1 HYWIES
7 SKMIKYFIQK
17 FEGSLLRELN
27 EIARTFSNWFDEIVN
42 AYAKTSLGFCV
53 TNAVAE
59 ANNNTIQTLIDV
71 GYGYGNFER
80 LRNRVLYINRNM
92 KTNPE

>member
-1 HYWIES
+1 MLI
-7 SKMIKYFIQK
+7 
-17 FEGSLLRELN
+17 
-27 EIARTFSNWFDEIVN
+27 TF
-42 AYAKTSLGFCV
+42 
-53 TNAVAE
+53 AVAE

-80 LRNRVLYINRNM
+80 LRNRVLYINRNI

>member
-1 HYWIES
+1 
-7 SKMIKYFIQK
+7 M
-17 FEGSLLRELN
+17 
-27 EIARTFSNWFDEIVN
+27 VN
-42 AYAKTSLGFCV
+42 AYAKTSLRFCV

-59 ANNNTIQTLIDV
+59 ANNKTIQTLIDV